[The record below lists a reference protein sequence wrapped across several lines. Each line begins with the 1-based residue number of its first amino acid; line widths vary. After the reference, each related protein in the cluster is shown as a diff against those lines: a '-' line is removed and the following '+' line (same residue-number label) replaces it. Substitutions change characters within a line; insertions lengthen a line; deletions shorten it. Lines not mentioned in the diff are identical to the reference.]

1 LGAMKRRIGLEQE
14 FFLVDGEGEPSD
26 RADEFLVRCWE
37 AAEAEGLDPEVFVGE
52 VSSSMVEINTP
63 PAHTFADLARS
74 YLTSLHLAIRAGQK
88 LGIRLYPLA
97 TYPLPVT
104 PTLRDE
110 TRYELQAR
118 TIGRGR
124 FIHAARCTGV
134 HLHLELPTGAL
145 DPDAVV
151 APDAPAAVR
160 DELLNL
166 YNLATALD
174 PALVALTRASP
185 VYEGRA
191 PGLAV
196 RTAFYR
202 GSVLFG
208 YEGLYTYLPE
218 VGGLRPYARSVEEL
232 VERQL
237 SGYRAW
243 LRAMDRA
250 GVERRLFLET
260 GGNALKAAWNPVR
273 LNQHGT
279 VELRGIDGNYPQVIL
294 AVAALVHGVA
304 NRVRRD
310 GLTVQPDDQTRT
322 LRVEGDSLLVPGFT
336 YLGDRLSYAA
346 TTGGVKSPEVSDYL
360 DSVLEFAGSDNP
372 QFERIA
378 GLRFTE
384 GSYRTTEAEILSKLP
399 HALYLPV
406 DEGLRLVRESCDE
419 LEEQAPLLRQKAVE
433 EIECETEKA

>member
-1 LGAMKRRIGLEQE
+1 
-14 FFLVDGEGEPSD
+14 
-26 RADEFLVRCWE
+26 
-37 AAEAEGLDPEVFVGE
+37 
-52 VSSSMVEINTP
+52 
-63 PAHTFADLARS
+63 
-74 YLTSLHLAIRAGQK
+74 
-88 LGIRLYPLA
+88 
-97 TYPLPVT
+97 
-104 PTLRDE
+104 
-110 TRYELQAR
+110 
-118 TIGRGR
+118 
-124 FIHAARCTGV
+124 
-134 HLHLELPTGAL
+134 
-145 DPDAVV
+145 VV

-185 VYEGRA
+185 FYEGRA

-322 LRVEGDSLLVPGFT
+322 LRVEGDRLLVPGFT